1 MTLRLMLIGLAGFA
15 IAPASADAPA
25 NIAGHWTF
33 NARVDESC
41 TFGGTARL
49 EKTDEGTYRCELT
62 ARQSC
67 TALEDDYLVRQSC
80 QVSVFGNQ
88 VSVRSTIEEFI
99 NGFSS
104 PYYYPDNFALTIQ
117 SDDYMF
123 GTLVS
128 SGSTKPSE
136 WRRSEG
142 GIS

>member
-1 MTLRLMLIGLAGFA
+1 MKIRILLLLLACMTANAAL
-15 IAPASADAPA
+15 ADAPV
-25 NIAGHWTF
+25 NIAGQWTF
-33 NARVDESC
+33 SARVDESC
-41 TFGGTARL
+41 SFGGTAQL
-49 EKTDEGTYRCELT
+49 EKTGEGAYRCELT

-67 TALEDDYLVRQSC
+67 TGLEDDYLVRQSC
-80 QVSVFGNQ
+80 EVSVFGNQ
-88 VSVRSTIEEFI
+88 VSVRSQIEEFI

-123 GTLVS
+123 GSLVS
-128 SGSTKPSE
+128 SGATKPSE